1 MQHEDSRTSSYAN
14 LLDFLKALQDRSLS
28 TVILTWRAEWAPM
41 TAVPGVNHGDVVF
54 GSLREITLLAYDKP
68 TGTVLRLE
76 LLGPEADRE
85 HLRAQLQAAG
95 LRVEER
101 KRNLT

>member
-1 MQHEDSRTSSYAN
+1 MQHEDSKTCLYAN
-14 LLDFLKALQDRSLS
+14 LPDFLKVLQDKSLH

-41 TAVPGVNHGDVVF
+41 TATPGVNHGDVVF

-68 TGTVLRLE
+68 TGSVLRLE
-76 LLGPEADRE
+76 LLGPDADRE
-85 HLRAQLQAAG
+85 RIRTELKAAG
-95 LRVEER
+95 FRVEER

>member
-1 MQHEDSRTSSYAN
+1 
-14 LLDFLKALQDRSLS
+14 
-28 TVILTWRAEWAPM
+28 M
-41 TAVPGVNHGDVVF
+41 TATPGVNHGDVVF

-68 TGTVLRLE
+68 AGAVVRLD
-76 LLGPEADRE
+76 LLGPDADRARV
-85 HLRAQLQAAG
+85 RADLEAAG